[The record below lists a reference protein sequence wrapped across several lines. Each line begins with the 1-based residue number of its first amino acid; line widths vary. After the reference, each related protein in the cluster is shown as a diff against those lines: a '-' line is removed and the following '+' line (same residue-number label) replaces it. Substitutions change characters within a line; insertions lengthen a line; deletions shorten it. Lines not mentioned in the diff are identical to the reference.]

1 MIQIAPSRRGMLG
14 LIGCSALALAA
25 RPAFAGSA
33 IKHYILVELQPGAD
47 QLALDRWYMTYHA
60 PEVRRAYQA
69 WQRNYFSFRSYLPPK
84 EAIDAFGLSY
94 GRMTEIHF
102 DALDDFRESR
112 RNSLYGEDLGS
123 FTPPPGGWAG
133 NTLFKSTTATIPAT
147 PGRLFVSLPT
157 PPRPA
162 PYLRW
167 IVFLRY
173 PEGVTA
179 PDGDAW
185 VEGTL
190 GAQLAALPGLRRLAW
205 YKVLTERGP
214 YTRVAE
220 FWFEDYAAWRA
231 AFLKPAKPL
240 SAAPWGGAFPFA
252 GAKSMFIGER
262 PDIDF
267 IHDERVIP

>member
-1 MIQIAPSRRGMLG
+1 M
-14 LIGCSALALAA
+14 
-25 RPAFAGSA
+25 
-33 IKHYILVELQPGAD
+33 
-47 QLALDRWYMTYHA
+47 
-60 PEVRRAYQA
+60 
-69 WQRNYFSFRSYLPPK
+69 
-84 EAIDAFGLSY
+84 
-94 GRMTEIHF
+94 
-102 DALDDFRESR
+102 
-112 RNSLYGEDLGS
+112 
-123 FTPPPGGWAG
+123 
-133 NTLFKSTTATIPAT
+133 
-147 PGRLFVSLPT
+147 
-157 PPRPA
+157 
-162 PYLRW
+162 
-167 IVFLRY
+167 
-173 PEGVTA
+173 TA